1 MTEEGLLGL
10 RAHPAL
16 SAESPVPFS
25 FASVIEFADFSFA
38 LIAFCVTSKDFFF
51 FLTTHLLPE
60 NTAILKGC
68 ESKVTAKVFLLPLS
82 FEFYFFIV

>member
-1 MTEEGLLGL
+1 MTEEGLLGPQ
-10 RAHPAL
+10 AHPAL

-51 FLTTHLLPE
+51 PHNPPPPGRYG
-60 NTAILKGC
+60 NT
-68 ESKVTAKVFLLPLS
+68 
-82 FEFYFFIV
+82 

>member
-38 LIAFCVTSKDFFF
+38 LIAFCVTSKDSFLFFF
-51 FLTTHLLPE
+51 FVLTTHLLLE
-60 NTAILKGC
+60 DTALLKGC
-68 ESKVTAKVFLLPLS
+68 ESKSNGES
-82 FEFYFFIV
+82 FF